1 MSYSTPSDDVILE
14 LFQSSKTIAVVGCSP
29 NPSRTSHQIARS
41 MQAYGYK
48 IIPVHPDGGTILGEP
63 VYPDLKS
70 IPSDIPLDIVN
81 VFRRSEFTPEI
92 ATDAVEHGAKSL
104 WMQMGVYNDEACA
117 IAEKDGQLCIM
128 DECIAVIYRAL
139 LR

>member
-48 IIPVHPDGGTILGEP
+48 IIPVHP
-63 VYPDLKS
+63 
-70 IPSDIPLDIVN
+70 
-81 VFRRSEFTPEI
+81 
-92 ATDAVEHGAKSL
+92 
-104 WMQMGVYNDEACA
+104 
-117 IAEKDGQLCIM
+117 
-128 DECIAVIYRAL
+128 
-139 LR
+139 